1 MTDTPE
7 FRDRGK
13 RTFEL
18 VVHRNFVTEF
28 RDYHFGTLELVTLV
42 HQNNNKIQLGW
53 DYHDQVGAYRRTG
66 ILGKEWVLSR
76 VSCEP
81 GEEAGGDGAHVLVN
95 AATYLRICQCR

>member
-1 MTDTPE
+1 MNGAMQTAC
-7 FRDRGK
+7 GQYGG
-13 RTFEL
+13 
-18 VVHRNFVTEF
+18 NNNNN
-28 RDYHFGTLELVTLV
+28 
-42 HQNNNKIQLGW
+42 NNNKIQLGW

-95 AATYLRICQCR
+95 AATYLRICRCR